1 MYAFGGIKPGKFGL
15 DLREGYIL
23 AHHDAERQGFKD
35 EQVFLIGAKP
45 EG

>member
-15 DLREGYIL
+15 DFKEIL
-23 AHHDAERQGFKD
+23 TLTHSCAERQGFKD
-35 EQVFLIGAKP
+35 EQVFLIGAKL